1 MNKSA
6 IGMGTCGGLLMG
18 IFPTLI
24 IGDIIRT
31 VLLAVV
37 GAVVSFFVSLLLA
50 NLMKRKNK

>member
-6 IGMGTCGGLLMG
+6 VGMGTCGGLLMG

-31 VLLAVV
+31 VLLAIV

-50 NLMKRKNK
+50 NLVKRKNK

>member
-6 IGMGTCGGLLMG
+6 VGMGTCGGVLMG

-31 VLLAVV
+31 VLLAIV

>member
-6 IGMGTCGGLLMG
+6 VGMGTCGGLLMG

-31 VLLAVV
+31 VLLAIV